1 MNVLSE
7 SRYNYSSAAL
17 IGAALVGTA
26 IYFYSMSGATP
37 AQKSTEETHLATSQ
51 TVAGGSIPALNSYR
65 LGNSLRSGNF
75 VADQPYKVPFSAE
88 NVVAHLNEFFDR
100 FYAQPPMPQTEIDA
114 FTAQLTSAIEASPE
128 TQKRV
133 ASFYA
138 NIPGNQPMHRNLVR
152 DMLAGSPVGRQMM
165 LDEAKR
171 VWSSKDTSL
180 YQDMYET
187 YYGFRGQASHEIISD
202 AVARL
207 NDTSVDK
214 GTAIAALNLVS
225 TLEKDDTVEG
235 GQLRKAATAQMDS
248 LASGTGDK
256 AVRAVAAQK
265 LYQLSTPE
273 RAADAAAGYL
283 QKDGSNPLLLRLT
296 LDAINSGDVELTPAL
311 RSTLSNTMTRAST
324 DPAQRKHFSE
334 LVSGRSAS
342 TTSTGSQ

>member
-1 MNVLSE
+1 MNALIE

-17 IGAALVGTA
+17 LGAALVGAA
-26 IYFYSMSGATP
+26 IYFYSISGATP
-37 AQKSTEETHLATSQ
+37 DQKSMEERHLATHR
-51 TVAGGSIPALNSYR
+51 TVTGGSIPALNSYR

-75 VADQPYKVPFSAE
+75 VADQPYEVPFSAE

-100 FYAQPPMPQTEIDA
+100 FYAQPPMPQSEIDA
-114 FTAQLTSAIEASPE
+114 FTAQLTRAMEASPE
-128 TQKRV
+128 TQKRI

-138 NIPGNQPMHRNLVR
+138 AIPGNQPMHRNMVR

-187 YYGFRGQASHEIISD
+187 YYGFRGQASHAIISD

-207 NDTSVDK
+207 NDTSLDK

-235 GQLRKAATAQMDS
+235 GQLRKSATSQMDS
-248 LASGTGDK
+248 LASGTGDR

-273 RAADAAAGYL
+273 HAADAAVGYL
-283 QKDGSNPLLLRLT
+283 QKDSTNPLLIRLT

-311 RSTLSNTMTRAST
+311 RSTLSNAMTSAST

-334 LVSGRSAS
+334 LVSGKSAG